1 MTSAQRALRRG
12 SAALL
17 VAWVAVLLF
26 AFLERQ
32 GRRSS
37 PVASVRISGPVT
49 ESGERPVRIHK
60 GFVYSDTLGVQPNF
74 RIASRETVEYDTGW
88 FEMHDAEVSF
98 YSQGRIAYGLVAE
111 RARVRAGEHEARVT
125 GAARLSLKGGLAI
138 RAEGFRFRGG
148 ERILDSEGV
157 VTFAAP
163 GWGGMAGSLTASLVD
178 DTMELGGG
186 VSVAL
191 RSQEPGAPS
200 TVLIAPRVVY
210 QRPRVLL
217 QFPDGITVF
226 QGTMTATSPAAEL
239 QLDREGGALLRASFA
254 APMRLEGV
262 AVGGGS
268 AEAQLGEARLEALD
282 GGRYRFVGEP
292 APELG
297 WTRAFWRQPGAGWR
311 ELTAWRLVGEGTAS
325 TWEWLEG
332 QGLACLTEYAGEAAG
347 RRLQAER
354 FRLSFED
361 GEARTAVA
369 VGQVVADGD
378 GYAAFGHELTTSL
391 QTSRFTLRAEPGR
404 RVRARAPDGELQA
417 DLLEGGTEGGIEAR
431 GNVTGTTAGAGLFGS
446 GDVPVSFAAR
456 SARLGSGD
464 SRVELEG
471 DARVWQGD
479 RLLRADRIEYD
490 VPNQGARGEGNVL
503 ATLPPAGTGASTRGA
518 LRLRSRAFDY
528 SRPGGVATFTGDVS
542 LEDPQA
548 ISRSQRLVA
557 TLGAGGQVVKAEL
570 EGGVEVVERA
580 TGRTLRGERA
590 VLLEQADLFEMW
602 GRPVVVQEP
611 AGNQVKADHLQW
623 LRATGTVVVLGGA
636 DAPSETL
643 YRMGQPTGV
652 PSPSPRAPG
661 ATGPG
666 IGDGE
671 RP

>member
-1 MTSAQRALRRG
+1 MTPAQRALRRV

-37 PVASVRISGPVT
+37 PIASIRISEPAR

-60 GFVYSDTLGVQPNF
+60 GFVYADTLGVQPNF

-98 YSQGRIAYGLVAE
+98 FSQGRIAYGLVAE
-111 RARVRAGEHEARVT
+111 RARVRAGEHEARVS
-125 GAARLSLKGGLAI
+125 GAARLSLRGGLAV

-148 ERILDSEGV
+148 DRILESEGV

-163 GWGGMAGSLTASLVD
+163 GWGGMAGTLTASLAD
-178 DTMELGGG
+178 DTIDLGGG

-191 RSQEPGAPS
+191 RSQEAGAPS

-210 QRPRVLL
+210 VRPRVLL
-217 QFPDGITVF
+217 RFPDGVTVF
-226 QGTMTATSPAAEL
+226 QGTMTASSPAAEM
-239 QLDREGGALLRASFA
+239 QLDHEGGALLRASFA

-262 AVGGGS
+262 AVAGGS
-268 AEAQLGEARLEALD
+268 AAAQLGEARLDALD

-292 APELG
+292 AAELG
-297 WTRAFWRQPGAGWR
+297 WTRAFWRQPGVGWR
-311 ELTAWRLVGEGTAS
+311 ELTAWRLVGEGTAGA
-325 TWEWLEG
+325 WEWLEG
-332 QGLACLTEYAGEAAG
+332 QGLACLTEYAGEATA

-354 FRLSFED
+354 FRLSFEN

-369 VGQVVADGD
+369 VGRVRAEGE
-378 GYAAFGHELTTSL
+378 GYSAEGHELTTSL
-391 QTSRFTLRAEPGR
+391 VTSRFALRAEPGR

-417 DLLEGGTEGGIEAR
+417 DLLEGGVEEALEAR
-431 GNVTGTTAGAGLFGS
+431 GNVTGTTAGAGLFGN
-446 GDVPVSFAAR
+446 GDVPVNFAAR
-456 SARLGSGD
+456 TARLGSGEQ
-464 SRVELEG
+464 RVELEG

-490 VPNQGARGEGNVL
+490 VPNQGARGEGNVH
-503 ATLPPAGTGASTRGA
+503 ATLPPGGTGSAGGG
-518 LRLRSRAFDY
+518 LRLRARAFDY

-542 LEDPQA
+542 LDDPQA
-548 ISRSQRLVA
+548 TSRAQRLVA

-590 VLLEQADLFEMW
+590 VLLEATDTFEMW

-623 LRATGTVVVLGGA
+623 LRATGTVVVLGG
-636 DAPSETL
+636 DGTPSETL
-643 YRMGQPTGV
+643 YRMDQPTAA
-652 PSPSPRAPG
+652 PSPSPRAPAAG
-661 ATGPG
+661 APGTGN
-666 IGDGE
+666 GE